1 MEIIEIKNLSFAY
14 PECSRLILNNVN
26 LKINQGDFL
35 IVCGESGCGKTT
47 LLRHLKEEISPF
59 GAFKGEIINKD
70 VNVGFVMQ
78 DPDSQIVTDKV
89 WHELAFGLEN
99 MGMSNADIK
108 LRCGEVASFFGITG
122 WYHKNTNELSGG
134 QKQLLNLASVLAMKP
149 DVIVLDEPLSQLD
162 PLAATEFINALVRIN
177 RELGIAVVMSEHNLN
192 DIMAAAKRVVVMD
205 KGEII
210 AEDKPENIMA
220 CLKEKSHIMQ
230 AAMPGGVRI
239 HSALTDDRK
248 SPLTVSDAKIWL
260 EGFTDKRLSIN
271 VNEISCEE
279 NVIEGRE
286 LFFAY
291 TKDNDIIKN
300 MDIDIRK
307 GEVFAI
313 LGGNGSGKTTAL
325 RLLAGLN
332 KPYYG
337 TLRIKGNAAMLPQ
350 NPIALFTERTVLL
363 DLKQM
368 GRNIEYVVKA
378 LEIEDLLNMNPND
391 LSGGELQR
399 CALAKLLLS
408 DADILL
414 LDEPAKGIDAFMK
427 KKLGHLIRN
436 LNKTVVMV
444 SHDVEFCG
452 EFADRCSLFFDGQ
465 LVNSSFTH
473 SFFANNFFY
482 TTGAAKIAAEV
493 VKGAI
498 TVEEVITALGGSE
511 VIKSNEKQNQQLPVD
526 ITNKRAEKIKSKAE
540 IRTIVSALVI
550 LILIPFAIWVG
561 MRFFNDR
568 KYYAVSLAI
577 VFMTMV
583 PFFMIFESR
592 RARAREIVIVAA
604 MCVMCVAGRVAF
616 AAFPQVKPV
625 SALVIIS
632 GVCLGSEAGFMI
644 GALSGFCSNFYFG
657 QGPWTPWQMFAFG
670 IIGFLSGALRVLFIS
685 KDNTPKRISISL
697 FAFMAV
703 MVIYGGIMNTST
715 VLMYEPEPTVMMIL
729 AACGTGFIFDLTHA
743 VSTVV
748 FIFLF
753 AKPLFEKIVRV
764 KKKFGL
770 L

>member
-14 PECSRLILNNVN
+14 PESSRLILNNVN
-26 LKINQGDFL
+26 LKINKSDFL
-35 IVCGESGCGKTT
+35 VICGESGCGKTT
-47 LLRHLKEEISPF
+47 LLRHLKEEIAPF
-59 GAFKGEIINKD
+59 GALKGDIVNNG

-99 MGMSNADIK
+99 MGMNNAEIK

-122 WYHKNTNELSGG
+122 WYHKSTNELSGG

-162 PLAATEFINALVRIN
+162 PLAGEEFVNAVVRIN
-177 RELGIAVVMSEHNLN
+177 RELGIAVVISEHNLN
-192 DIMAAAKRVVVMD
+192 DIMQAAKRVVVMD
-205 KGEII
+205 SGEII
-210 AEDKPENIMA
+210 AEDSPENIMMY
-220 CLKEKSHIMQ
+220 LKEKSHPMQ
-230 AAMPGGVRI
+230 TAMPGGVRI
-239 HSALTDDRK
+239 HSALSGENK
-248 SPLTVSDAKIWL
+248 SPLTVSEAKIWL
-260 EGFTDKRLSIN
+260 EEFTDKRLSIKA
-271 VNEISCEE
+271 NEKGQGET
-279 NVIEGRE
+279 VIDGRE

-291 TKDNDIIKN
+291 EKDNDIVKN

-313 LGGNGSGKTTAL
+313 LGGNGSGKTTTL
-325 RLLAGLN
+325 RILAGLS

-337 TLRIKGNAAMLPQ
+337 KLNIKGKTAMLPQ
-350 NPIALFTERTVLL
+350 SPIALFTERTVLL
-363 DLKQM
+363 DLKQT
-368 GRNIEYVVKA
+368 GRNIDSAVRA
-378 LEIEDLLNMNPND
+378 LEIEDLLDMNPND

-399 CALAKLLLS
+399 CAIAKLLLS

-427 KKLGHLIRN
+427 KKLGLLIRG
-436 LNKTVVMV
+436 LNKTVVIV
-444 SHDVEFCG
+444 SHDVEFCA
-452 EFADRCSLFFDGQ
+452 EFADRCGLFFDGQ

-473 SFFANNFFY
+473 SFFADNFFY
-482 TTGAAKIAAEV
+482 TTNAAKIAVNV

-498 TVEEVITALGGSE
+498 TAEEVITALGGTE
-511 VIKSNEKQNQQLPVD
+511 NTENKEREYKTAPPDLV
-526 ITNKRAEKIKSKAE
+526 NKRAEKIKSTAKK
-540 IRTIVSALVI
+540 RTVVSALVI
-550 LILIPFAIWVG
+550 LLLIPLAIWGG
-561 MRFFNDR
+561 MRFFDDR

-577 VFMTMV
+577 IFMTMV
-583 PFFMIFESR
+583 PFFMLFESR
-592 RARAREIVIVAA
+592 RARAREVVIVAA
-604 MCVMCVAGRVAF
+604 MCVICVAGRVAF

-632 GVCLGSEAGFMI
+632 GICLGSEAGFMI

-670 IIGFLSGALRVLFIS
+670 IIGFLSGILRMLFIR
-685 KDNTPKRISISL
+685 KDNTPRRISISL
-697 FAFMAV
+697 FAFISV

-715 VLMYEPEPTVMMIL
+715 VLMYEPEPTLMMIA

-743 VSTVV
+743 LSTVV
-748 FIFLF
+748 FIFIF
-753 AKPLFEKIVRV
+753 AKPLFEKIIRV